1 MDMKNELLNEYR
13 ATLQEENKV
22 KVNDFLDH
30 IKKLNIDIF
39 KSNIVTVELEGRPSY
54 NGVLKITV
62 DGKTIYEQDN
72 FVLFPE
78 KPAQGL
84 FLYLSKRNKDNELSI
99 ISDALDISIEYEKLN
114 NVLEYTYP
122 KGILWWKKEYT
133 ETLDLGTERY
143 TIDFSTIK

>member
-1 MDMKNELLNEYR
+1 MDMKNEILNEYR

-99 ISDALDISIEYEKLN
+99 ISDALDISIECEKLN
-114 NVLEYTYP
+114 NALEYTYT

-133 ETLDLGTERY
+133 ETLDLVTERY